1 MSNMTHVPAACL
13 CYIYSIS
20 MSCGATS
27 KLLNLIKSN
36 CVWNLIKS
44 NRTWTKLF
52 NAPIAAADVHRK
64 HVLEPGDLWVRVSA
78 GGTQH
83 GGSSGLFNH
92 LQLGTHIDGGE
103 AMGDLVLWKCT
114 KAKIFFSASRDTE
127 QEIKNQTDKTKAVN
141 KVFIKRFWQN
151 SFWIA
156 VRVVECIRPV
166 ELART
171 ERSMKESKY
180 ISGATGRTRVT
191 KPQDLCKSRIYYWGM
206 ADQVLFGF
214 QIGLGKKI
222 KSCLWLIII
231 AGLLPGTGSLRFRQ
245 RTDSCNLPLGT
256 HA

>member
-1 MSNMTHVPAACL
+1 MRPLLLLMSTGSMSLNQEISGSGFPPAAHSMVAVL
-13 CYIYSIS
+13 VFSTTFSWGPIS
-20 MSCGATS
+20 MVGKPWGIWFSENLQRQ
-27 KLLNLIKSN
+27 KL
-36 CVWNLIKS
+36 
-44 NRTWTKLF
+44 
-52 NAPIAAADVHRK
+52 
-64 HVLEPGDLWVRVSA
+64 
-78 GGTQH
+78 
-83 GGSSGLFNH
+83 
-92 LQLGTHIDGGE
+92 
-103 AMGDLVLWKCT
+103 
-114 KAKIFFSASRDTE
+114 FSASRDTE

-141 KVFIKRFWQN
+141 KVFVKRFWQN